1 MTATPTHSTVS
12 IPSTAG
18 TSISRSDFGVS
29 FGVSFGVAADGA
41 KVFVGDEVDVH
52 LDIQAALGE

>member
-18 TSISRSDFGVS
+18 TSISRSD